1 MRGLVAGREFV
12 AELLGTCVLI
22 MFGCG
27 SVAQSV
33 NQNTHKIQT
42 SKYQKKY
49 KQNNNKTQTSKKLK
63 HLRSNHVWLWHCR
76 AVGGLHKLQR
86 KKEINYVYK

>member
-33 NQNTHKIQT
+33 STKYKLQNTNKIKT
-42 SKYQKKY
+42 KY
-49 KQNNNKTQTSKKLK
+49 
-63 HLRSNHVWLWHCR
+63 
-76 AVGGLHKLQR
+76 KLQR
-86 KKEINYVYK
+86 NTNTCVLIMFGCGSVAQSVGAKKY

>member
-42 SKYQKKY
+42 SKYQK
-49 KQNNNKTQTSKKLK
+49 NTNKIKTK
-63 HLRSNHVWLWHCR
+63 
-76 AVGGLHKLQR
+76 HKLQR
-86 KKEINYVYK
+86 N